1 MVVVV
6 IMAVVIMV
14 VVAMIMM
21 MAVIVMRV
29 VVVTMGV
36 TGICVG
42 AAFGVE
48 RRFDLDHARAEA
60 LHHGLDDVIPANA
73 QGFRHD
79 LGRQMAVAQMPADTN
94 EVMRIA
100 AADFQ

>member
-14 VVAMIMM
+14 IVAMIMM
-21 MAVIVMRV
+21 MAMIVMRV

-48 RRFDLDHARAEA
+48 RRLDLDHARAEA